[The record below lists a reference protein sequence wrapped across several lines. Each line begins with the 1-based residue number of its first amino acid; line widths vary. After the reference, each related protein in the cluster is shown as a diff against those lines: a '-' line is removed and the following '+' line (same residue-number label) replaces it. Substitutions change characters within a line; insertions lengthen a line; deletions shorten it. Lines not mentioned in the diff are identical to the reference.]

1 MDDSIIA
8 YVEGVTFANEDGS
21 RRQEIIGKCKKG
33 DKLILL
39 REPGNPYDTN
49 TIKVCTLKK
58 RGFMSRLLR
67 RKPDMSQL
75 GYLPKYMA
83 SRIAPLMDE
92 GVHVEVVVND
102 IEQSEKVET
111 TQSGTMIEMIHECL
125 VEITAQNIK
134 WDEDKNPVPSEQSL
148 QNSTLL
154 PN

>member
-8 YVEGVTFANEDGS
+8 YVEGVTYANQDGT

-33 DKLILL
+33 DELILL
-39 REPGNPYDTN
+39 REPGNPFDIN

-58 RGFMSRLLR
+58 RGFLSRLLR
-67 RKPDMSQL
+67 RKPDLSQL
-75 GYLPKYMA
+75 GYLSKYVA

-92 GVHVEVVVND
+92 GMLVEVVVND

-125 VEITAQNIK
+125 VKITAKNIK
-134 WDEDKNPVPSEQSL
+134 WDKDQNPVPSEQSN
-148 QNSTLL
+148 QSSTLL
-154 PN
+154 PH